1 MSLSCW
7 GGVLPRS
14 GGGWEWRET
23 GQVWPI
29 FFDVLFLTSVDLF
42 SRPDHLNGHIKQVHT
57 SERPHKCQ
65 VGTGPGYSWV
75 EECCCPPSLG
85 LSTALHTPHSC
96 RPCPASGL
104 LCSILSLLC
113 FPRATSLFFW
123 SLVSSLHRLCLHS
136 VAYLSCPGICGLLGW
151 WATLHKCCSNG
162 SDTLLDLAADSQ

>member
-1 MSLSCW
+1 MLPVGGGMSEMLGPLELEL
-7 GGVLPRS
+7 GGDFVFVWLGWSSPKK

-113 FPRATSLFFW
+113 FPRATSLF
-123 SLVSSLHRLCLHS
+123 LVTCF
-136 VAYLSCPGICGLLGW
+136 
-151 WATLHKCCSNG
+151 
-162 SDTLLDLAADSQ
+162 

>member
-1 MSLSCW
+1 M
-7 GGVLPRS
+7 LPLPPR
-14 GGGWEWRET
+14 GGGMAETLGPLELELGGDFVFVLLGWRET

-29 FFDVLFLTSVDLF
+29 FFDVVFLKSVDLF

-85 LSTALHTPHSC
+85 LSTALHPPPHSC
-96 RPCPASGL
+96 HPCPASGL

-123 SLVSSLHRLCLHS
+123 SLVSSLHRFCLHS
-136 VAYLSCPGICGLLGW
+136 VA
-151 WATLHKCCSNG
+151 
-162 SDTLLDLAADSQ
+162 